1 MGCLSSRCPALTSR
15 LAEPSHGL
23 ELRAASRSIP
33 AGPRACE
40 GKLPCVSGNGSLT
53 RVLTG
58 EARPHFRQPAGSAE
72 DPAPRSPP
80 PGMLREAASPGP
92 TGRGGLPALC
102 RTSSRPSTPWHR
114 PPHRPGVLP
123 GGQVCGTGQVC
134 PHRTCGAAQVSGGTR
149 GQVSWCS
156 HRTCGAAQVSRAQRV
171 DGRRPF
177 QSVVAMPRIMVAEA
191 AGSPF
196 PCVRAG

>member
-1 MGCLSSRCPALTSR
+1 
-15 LAEPSHGL
+15 
-23 ELRAASRSIP
+23 
-33 AGPRACE
+33 
-40 GKLPCVSGNGSLT
+40 
-53 RVLTG
+53 
-58 EARPHFRQPAGSAE
+58 
-72 DPAPRSPP
+72 
-80 PGMLREAASPGP
+80 
-92 TGRGGLPALC
+92 
-102 RTSSRPSTPWHR
+102 
-114 PPHRPGVLP
+114 
-123 GGQVCGTGQVC
+123 VCGTGQVC